1 MKRAREYGFTIGEL
15 PTGPRNLIT
24 DVAGVK
30 VGHVTISDA
39 EHNTGVTVVLP
50 CEDNPF
56 ASKLTAAS
64 HVLNG
69 FGKTAGLMQI
79 EELGTLETPIALTNT
94 LNVGLVHDA
103 MVGYMIHRCE
113 QDGIPLRSVN
123 PIVCECNDASL
134 NDICHR
140 AVRAEHV
147 RTALMT
153 ASSDFALG
161 AVGAGR
167 GMTCHGLKGGIGSAS
182 RVIELAGHSY
192 TLGVLALTN
201 HGRLND
207 LTLQGHNIGR
217 TIQRQMAESLPDKGS
232 CIVVMATDLPLSDR
246 QIRRVIRRAGVG
258 HARLGSYTGHGS
270 GEVFLGF
277 TTANRVP
284 HSSDQALLPMTVLQ
298 EDHIDIAFR
307 AMAEAAEE
315 AVLDSMLMAETVV
328 SASGVV
334 RRSLSDFASL
344 FS

>member
-1 MKRAREYGFTIGEL
+1 MKRAREYGIVIGEMA
-15 PTGPRNLIT
+15 PGPRNLIT
-24 DVAGVK
+24 DVPGIK
-30 VGHVTISDA
+30 VGHATIA
-39 EHNTGVTVVLP
+39 EGRHNTGVTVILP

-56 ASKLTAAS
+56 ASKLTAAG

-69 FGKTAGLMQI
+69 FGKTAGLMQL

-94 LNVGLVHDA
+94 LNVGLVHNA
-103 MVGYMIHRCE
+103 MVGYMIDRCE

-140 AVRAEHV
+140 AVAAEHV
-147 RTALMT
+147 RTAILT
-153 ASSDFALG
+153 AGQEFALG

-182 RVIELAGHSY
+182 RLIELDGTFY

-207 LTLQGHNIGR
+207 LTIQGQNIGR
-217 TIQRQMAESLPDKGS
+217 RIQQQMTESLPDKGS
-232 CIVVMATDLPLSDR
+232 CIIVMATDLPLSDR
-246 QIRRVIRRAGVG
+246 QIRRIIRRAGVG
-258 HARLGSYTGHGS
+258 LARLGSFTGHGS

-284 HSSDQALLPMTVLQ
+284 HSSEKPLLSMTVLH
-298 EDHIDIAFR
+298 EDQIDLAFR
-307 AMAEAAEE
+307 AMAEATEE
-315 AVLDSMLMAETVV
+315 AVVDSMLMAETVV
-328 SASGVV
+328 STSGTV
-334 RRSLSDFASL
+334 RRSLAEFL
-344 FS
+344 